1 MDSLLVFFVSFLLF
15 SSVYANYDCP
25 LYSVCGNNY
34 FDIRFPF
41 GLEDPQNPQHCTYNP
56 RFSLKC
62 NNQGRTILNLPGAGD
77 FYVRDINYRRQE
89 IQLYD
94 RSNCLPKHLTDYQ
107 IPSSS
112 IFKPVFYQNY
122 TFLACSTD
130 LVRSQFSVIDCM
142 SNSTISTLAT
152 SSSSHA
158 SAMVSLYNCNVTH
171 TLPFPLS
178 RTPEYEVAF
187 SSDLNNDLLLTWD
200 EPNCQNCEAKR
211 CVCGFKNST
220 TGEIQCFDAS
230 SPGTDCEA
238 QRDLCGFK
246 NATTGEIQCYDV
258 PGTGSTKGLQI
269 FRIVALALVVPA
281 ITGSMLITCYICYE
295 QNRDSRR
302 AAAALQNTTAGGA
315 AVAPQPETNIGLDDS
330 TIESYTKVV
339 LGDSRRVPGP
349 NHGTCPICL
358 GEYHAK
364 ETVRCIPECEHCFH
378 AECIDEWLKIKGT
391 CPLCRNNPSPVHVNS
406 S

>member
-1 MDSLLVFFVSFLLF
+1 MDNLLFFFSSFLLF

-25 LYSVCGNNY
+25 LDSICGNNS

-41 GLEDPQNPQHCTYNP
+41 GLEGPRNLQHCTYNP
-56 RFSLKC
+56 GFNLKC

-77 FYVRDINYRRQE
+77 FYVRDIDYLTQE

-94 RSNCLPKHLTDYQ
+94 PSNCLPKRLTHFQ

-112 IFKPVFYQNY
+112 VYKAVSYRNY
-122 TFLACSTD
+122 TFLTCSTD
-130 LVRSQFSVIDCM
+130 SVTSLFNVIGCM
-142 SNSTISTLAT
+142 SDSSTSTLAT
-152 SSSSHA
+152 SSINLA
-158 SAMVSLYNCNVTH
+158 RDMKSLYNCSINN
-171 TLPFPLS
+171 TLSLPVS
-178 RTPEYEVAF
+178 WTPEFEAVF
-187 SSDLNNDLLLTWD
+187 SSDLTNDLVLTWD
-200 EPNCQNCEAKR
+200 EPNCQ
-211 CVCGFKNST
+211 
-220 TGEIQCFDAS
+220 
-230 SPGTDCEA
+230 DCEA

-246 NATTGEIQCYDV
+246 NATTGEIQCYDF

-339 LGDSRRVPGP
+339 LGESRRVPGL

>member
-1 MDSLLVFFVSFLLF
+1 MDSLLVFFVSFFLF
-15 SSVYANYDCP
+15 SSVYTNYDCP

-112 IFKPVFYQNY
+112 IFKAVFYQNY

-187 SSDLNNDLLLTWD
+187 SRDLNNDLVLTWD

-230 SPGTDCEA
+230 SPGT
-238 QRDLCGFK
+238 
-246 NATTGEIQCYDV
+246 
-258 PGTGSTKGLQI
+258 GSPIGIEI
-269 FRIVALALVVPA
+269 FRIVALALVIPA
-281 ITGSMLITCYICYE
+281 ITCSMGVTLYIYYGQCRE
-295 QNRDSRR
+295 NWQAE
-302 AAAALQNTTAGGA
+302 AAPQDTTPGGA
-315 AVAPQPETNIGLDDS
+315 AVAPQPEVTIGLDDL
-330 TIESYTKVV
+330 TIQSYTKVV
-339 LGDSRRVPGP
+339 LGESWRVPGP
-349 NHGTCPICL
+349 NHGICPICL
-358 GEYHAK
+358 ADYHPK
-364 ETVRCIPECEHCFH
+364 ETVKCIPECEHCFH

-391 CPLCRNNPSPVHVNS
+391 CPVCRNNPFPVHVNFS
-406 S
+406 